1 MKRFLHV
8 NTLLVLNFLL
18 LSFCQTSLAQLNP
31 VQNLS
36 WMHYYD
42 YPNNFYELQWEAPA
56 QPHEELLGYNVY
68 RNNEL
73 YRFQTE
79 TSVYYL
85 NSQVFGIVTNC
96 TNDFL
101 YFNVQGQPSPNGF
114 DMHVTAVYNSGESEY
129 LQTEHCMGPLLASI
143 SFTPKQ
149 TLVYPNPTSSILFL
163 HSQTFEEA
171 LIYSTNGQVVLREQ
185 NPNQLDLSGLPKGI
199 YWVKLISANNIQ
211 QEKVWVY

>member
-1 MKRFLHV
+1 MKKALY
-8 NTLLVLNFLL
+8 LVLFLYITTL
-18 LSFCQTSLAQLNP
+18 FAQLNP

-56 QPHEELLGYNVY
+56 QPHDELLGYNVY

-79 TSVYYL
+79 TSVYNL
-85 NSQVFGIVTNC
+85 NTPLFGIVTNC

-101 YFNVQGQPSPNGF
+101 YFNIQGQPSPNGF
-114 DMHVTAVYNSGESEY
+114 DMHVTAVYNSGESDY
-129 LQTEHCMGPLLASI
+129 LQTEHCVGPLLASTN
-143 SFTPKQ
+143 FTPKQ
-149 TLVYPNPTSSILFL
+149 TLVYPNPTSGVLYLNNQKYTEVLVYNTS
-163 HSQTFEEA
+163 
-171 LIYSTNGQVVLREQ
+171 GQVVLREQ
-185 NPNQLDLSGLPKGI
+185 QCSQLDLSNLPKGI

>member
-1 MKRFLHV
+1 M
-8 NTLLVLNFLL
+8 NTIKKVLILVLYTFITPL
-18 LSFCQTSLAQLNP
+18 FAQLNP

-56 QPHEELLGYNVY
+56 LPHDELLGYNVY

-79 TSVYYL
+79 TSVYNL
-85 NSQVFGIVTNC
+85 NTPLFGIVTNC
-96 TNDFL
+96 PTDFL
-101 YFNVQGQPSPNGF
+101 FFNIQGQPSPNDF
-114 DMHVTAVYNSGESEY
+114 DMHVTAVYSSGESDY
-129 LQTEHCMGPLLASI
+129 LQTEHCMGPLLASTN
-143 SFTPKQ
+143 FTPKH
-149 TLVYPNPTSSILFL
+149 TLVYPNPTTGVLYL
-163 HSQTFEEA
+163 NKQNFEEV
-171 LIYSTNGQVVLREQ
+171 LVYSTNGQVVLREQ
-185 NPNQLDLSGLPKGI
+185 LICQLDISNLPKGI